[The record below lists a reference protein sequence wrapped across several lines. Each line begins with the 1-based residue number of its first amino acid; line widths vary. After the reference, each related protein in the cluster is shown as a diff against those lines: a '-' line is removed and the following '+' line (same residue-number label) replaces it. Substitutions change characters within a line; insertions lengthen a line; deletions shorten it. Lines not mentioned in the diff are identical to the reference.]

1 MRLVFA
7 FLCVMIYCNV
17 SAQVDTIVAKK
28 LKFTSDFRFR
38 IEHDWNGQRTDG
50 SRPDDRSRLRYRF
63 RFGLN
68 YAFDQKSTFGARL
81 RSGRLD
87 DQQGPHVTLG
97 GNNGE
102 FGLVEIGLEKLFYQY
117 KSNNV
122 KAWVGKNTLPLKK
135 LNELFWNDNVFPEG
149 VAVTYAAYS
158 NEESLLNKLS
168 FNACHLIIQST
179 GQTFNRDRF
188 AQFYQLDFAFFNNRL
203 SFFPAF
209 YMFRNLGNIPDGQ
222 ETFELD
228 YSILHLGTDFK
239 LSKKPEFSLGLELYT
254 NLEDYSDHQ
263 FIFSP
268 FQDQTQGSV
277 ISAKLGTLKKK
288 GDWHLH
294 VYYAHLQRFSIVDYF
309 AQNDW
314 VRWDY
319 SGLGAAGSRI
329 TNFQGFEFQI
339 GYLIKENF
347 DLILRAYTVTS
358 LVRLEN
364 EFRERGQRVRLDL
377 NIKF

>member
-1 MRLVFA
+1 MRPVFA
-7 FLCVMIYCNV
+7 FFCVLFYCNI
-17 SAQVDTIVAKK
+17 SAQVDTTAVKK
-28 LKFTSDFRFR
+28 IKFTSDFRFR
-38 IEHDWNGQRTDG
+38 VEHDWNGQRRDG
-50 SRPDDRSRLRYRF
+50 SRPDDRSRLRYRY

-68 YAFDQKSTFGARL
+68 YALDKNSSFGARL

-117 KSNNV
+117 KSKDF
-122 KAWVGKNTLPLKK
+122 KAWIGKNTLPLKK

-149 VAVTYAAYS
+149 IALNYVIHS
-158 NEESLLNKLS
+158 NDESVLNKLS
-168 FNACHLIIQST
+168 FNAGHFIIQST
-179 GQTFNRDRF
+179 GQTFNKDRY
-188 AQFYQLDFAFFNNRL
+188 AQFFQFDFTLLNNRI

-209 YMFRNLGNIPDGQ
+209 YTFRNLGNIPDGQ
-222 ETFELD
+222 ETYELD
-228 YSILHLGTDFK
+228 YSILHLGSNFK
-239 LSKKPEFSLGLELYT
+239 LSKKPEISLGFELYS
-254 NLEDYSDHQ
+254 NVEDYSDHQ
-263 FIFSP
+263 FILSQFKE
-268 FQDQTQGSV
+268 QKQGAV
-277 ISAKLGTLKKK
+277 ISAKLGSLKKK
-288 GDWHLH
+288 GDWHFH
-294 VYYAHLQRFSIVDYF
+294 IYYAHLQRFAVVDYF

-319 SGLGAAGSRI
+319 SSQGASGSRI

-347 DLILRAYTVTS
+347 NLILRAYTVKS
-358 LVRLEN
+358 LVSLEN
-364 EFRERGQRVRLDL
+364 EFEERGQRVRLDL